1 MVASKFLS
9 DMLDKEQY
17 SAAVLMN
24 YDIDTQD
31 FYEGE
36 PTVAVPVPDAQNSL
50 KLAEQDLGPEPQPD
64 EDPGPAV

>member
-1 MVASKFLS
+1 
-9 DMLDKEQY
+9 
-17 SAAVLMN
+17 LMN